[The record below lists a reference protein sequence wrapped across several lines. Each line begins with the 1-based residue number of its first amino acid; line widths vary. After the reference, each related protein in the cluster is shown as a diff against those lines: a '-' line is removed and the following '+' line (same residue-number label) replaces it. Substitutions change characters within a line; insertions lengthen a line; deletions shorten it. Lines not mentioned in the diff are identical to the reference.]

1 MKQRVRVVVT
11 GRVQGVFF
19 RAETQRQALSL
30 NIRGWVRNLPGGSV
44 EALCEGTKEDVDRMI
59 AWCRRGP
66 RLASVDTVDIN
77 YEPYKGD
84 FDGFII
90 SY

>member
-44 EALCEGTKEDVDRMI
+44 EALFEGTKEDVDRMI
-59 AWCRRGP
+59 AWCRKGP
-66 RLASVDTVDIN
+66 RLASVDTFDIN
-77 YEPYKGD
+77 FEPYKGD
-84 FDGFII
+84 LDGFII